1 MRPSCEDKKTVSTY
15 QKKQFPRLRKKNK
28 KKKKDYQNLTLKMNK
43 RLSAKQVFYS
53 KLNCQ
58 PPFRKH

>member
-1 MRPSCEDKKTVSTY
+1 MRPSCEDKKTVSAY
-15 QKKQFPRLRKKNK
+15 QKKTIPTFEKKKK
-28 KKKKDYQNLTLKMNK
+28 KKKKDYQNLILKMNK